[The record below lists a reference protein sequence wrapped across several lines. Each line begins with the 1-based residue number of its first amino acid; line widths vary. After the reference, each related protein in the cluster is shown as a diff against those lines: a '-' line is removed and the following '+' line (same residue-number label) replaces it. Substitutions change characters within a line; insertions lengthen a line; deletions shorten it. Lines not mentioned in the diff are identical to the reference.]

1 MSLVEAAEAVR
12 QRGRFGDSVL
22 MHVNPQEAEALAA
35 GSGGYLTTNP
45 DTGLPEAFLP
55 AMLLPLLG
63 GLGGT
68 ALATSGALAGLGGL
82 GAFMAANP
90 YIAGAIGSGLGKTIA
105 TGDLGEGLK
114 TGLISGVTGGVLQG
128 LTGGEF
134 IRDPSTIGAS
144 GMEAAVAGDAA
155 TALENISPA
164 VNPAS
169 IDIAALPTP
178 EVAAASAGGADP
190 ASVLAQRYTD
200 TNRIALLADMGEAGI
215 TTRLPT
221 SSSLGVGEFAG
232 QSAKD
237 IGTIDRILEPPRPAY
252 VDPTTGEFVKGQIN
266 PLGQAVG
273 GVGSAILE
281 EAAFPTTVNFDEE
294 EERVYRPQRFGTRDR
309 FTPDAD
315 YRGGIDPEFNYFSPT
330 RFVADGGAMRME
342 MGGLAALEEMQGMDP
357 TASGLGA
364 MAGVME
370 GADPDSSMMQ
380 IQSMMM
386 EGASPD
392 GDTQDIIVEEAI
404 SAIRGEHANPDV
416 AIQSFVAQYGEA
428 ALNVLVEQVGQE
440 MMMEQMGQN
449 QDMLVEGDGI
459 VKGIGK
465 GRDDMV
471 QASLEG
477 EKDVLLSRDEFVL
490 PADVVSG
497 LGDGST
503 RAGEEELMKLID
515 RVRTRRTGTKEP
527 PNMVGQVMP
536 A

>member
-12 QRGRFGDSVL
+12 QRGRYGDSVL

-55 AMLLPLLG
+55 ALLPLLG
-63 GLGGT
+63 GLGGS
-68 ALATSGALAGLGGL
+68 ALATSGALAGMGGL
-82 GAFMAANP
+82 GAFLAANP
-90 YIAGAIGSGLGKTIA
+90 YIAAAAGSAVGKTIA

-114 TGLISGVTGGVLQG
+114 TGLVSGLTGSVMQG
-128 LTGGEF
+128 LTSGGDF
-134 IRDPSTIGAS
+134 IRSA
-144 GMEAAVAGDAA
+144 DA
-155 TALENISPA
+155 I
-164 VNPAS
+164 
-169 IDIAALPTP
+169 
-178 EVAAASAGGADP
+178 GGADALGAAMSPDAVANVVPIDADPSLAMPVGDAGGGFVGDAGGGFTDGADWNFDTGRAWEVQSLLP
-190 ASVLAQRYTD
+190 AGYSPDASITARL
-200 TNRIALLADMGEAGI
+200 GEKAGI
-215 TTRLPT
+215 VDKL
-221 SSSLGVGEFAG
+221 
-232 QSAKD
+232 
-237 IGTIDRILEPPRPAY
+237 LEPSRPGY
-252 VDPTTGEFVKGQIN
+252 IDPDTGAFVKGQSN
-266 PLGQAVG
+266 PLGQAVQGIG
-273 GVGSAILE
+273 GAMLQ
-281 EAAFPTTVNFDEE
+281 EAAFPTTYDFDEE
-294 EERVYRPQRFGTRDR
+294 EEIAYRPQRFGTRVQR
-309 FTPDAD
+309 TPDPG
-315 YRGGIDPEFNYFSPT
+315 YRGGIDPEFSYFSPT
-330 RFVADGGAMRME
+330 RFVADGGAMRMQ
-342 MGGLAALEEMQGMDP
+342 MGGLAALEEVQGMDP

-386 EGASPD
+386 EGTSPD

-404 SAIRGEHANPDV
+404 SAIRGEHANPEV
-416 AIQSFVAQYGEA
+416 AIQSFVAQYGEE